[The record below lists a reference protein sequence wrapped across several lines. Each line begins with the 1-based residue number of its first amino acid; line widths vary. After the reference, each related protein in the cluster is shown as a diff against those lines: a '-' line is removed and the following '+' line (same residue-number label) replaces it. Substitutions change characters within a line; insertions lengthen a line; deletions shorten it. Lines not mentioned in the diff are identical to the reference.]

1 MMGMVT
7 VNKIKYNQSK
17 QENIPKVAVFT
28 TGGTILSTY
37 DPDTHTINPGM
48 GGKELLEQALA
59 GSKYNYSIELYEFC
73 NMPGPH
79 LTPELGVELARKI
92 DKILQRD
99 DIVGVVVTQGTDTL
113 EEMSYLVHLL
123 IDSAK
128 PVVFTGAMKSM
139 HELYMDARGNLLGA
153 IQVAASKAAQGRG
166 VMVYFNQEIHTAK
179 DVVKS
184 HASSIAAFRSPGFG
198 PIGIVDGENVSF
210 TATHVVDKSFP
221 VENINPNVTLIKAT
235 FGMDDLLLQACL
247 DANVAG
253 IVMEGLGAGN
263 LPPQTVPALKTALQ
277 RDIPVIMVS
286 RCYEGRAMN
295 IYGYEGGGAK
305 LHDLGVILGGRL
317 SGTKARIKLMVVLGY
332 TKELEEIRKCFEGF
346 ESEA

>member
-1 MMGMVT
+1 M
-7 VNKIKYNQSK
+7 NKIKCDQK
-17 QENIPKVAVFT
+17 KPENRQKVAVFT

-37 DPDTHTINPGM
+37 DPGTHTINPSI
-48 GGKELLEQALA
+48 GGKELLEQALP
-59 GSKYNYSIELYEFC
+59 GCEESFSIELYEFC

-79 LTPELGVELARKI
+79 LTTELGVKLVRKI
-92 DKILQRD
+92 EKVFERN
-99 DIVGVVVTQGTDTL
+99 DIVGAVVTQGTDTL

-123 IDSAK
+123 IDSPK

-153 IQVAASKAAQGRG
+153 IQVAANKAARGRG

-184 HASSIAAFRSPGFG
+184 HASSIAAFRSPGCG
-198 PIGIVDGENVSF
+198 PIGMVDGKKVFF
-210 TATHVVDKSFP
+210 TATHVVEKSFS
-221 VENINPNVTLIKAT
+221 VEKINPDVVLIKAT
-235 FGMDDLLLQACL
+235 LGMDDLFLRTCL
-247 DANVAG
+247 EANVAG
-253 IVMEGLGAGN
+253 IVIEGLGAGN
-263 LPPQTVPALKTALQ
+263 LPPQTVPSLKKALQ
-277 RDIPVIMVS
+277 RGIPVVMVS

-332 TKELEEIRKCFEGF
+332 TTEREEIRKFFEGF
-346 ESEA
+346 ESES